1 MKRHFGTVLA
11 ILVLVGLSQIVC
23 SRVQQASSPSA
34 PEARVGPT
42 PGSANLQL
50 VIEGPFVLCE
60 TSSNMLIAV
69 PKLDGNHYPPGFTV
83 GLYEYPL
90 VDTNGKFPD
99 YTHYTL
105 ALTHTGSGGMKLVS
119 DGGGISG
126 GSKATLYREHGTCND
141 ISKNASIA
149 IAIPKPDEIW
159 PLAAGVEE
167 ARVWSTKP
175 STAGSPTGNPAGL
188 CRSGDCKHANKVVL
202 RYLGTD
208 LSSVKLT
215 CDSGLSQGPCPPSVL
230 LPPIWTPGT
239 DLVAI
244 GQEAELLLDAQPAVV
259 QVVGPLSPP
268 ASYPSCR
275 DIVVSSTNPGTVM
288 DEMREEEADAFCA
301 ATTMAL
307 QARYIM
313 PTPPPTHPGGRNSI
327 IATTHRDCKS
337 AVTLIC
343 QNSTTCP

>member
-34 PEARVGPT
+34 PEAQVDLAT
-42 PGSANLQL
+42 GSANLQL
-50 VIEGPFVLCE
+50 VIQGPFVLCE
-60 TSSNMLIAV
+60 TSSNMLITI

-83 GLYEYPL
+83 GLDEYPL
-90 VDTNGKFPD
+90 TDTNGKFPD

-105 ALTHTGSGGMKLVS
+105 TLTHSGNGGMNLVS
-119 DGGGISG
+119 DGGGVSG
-126 GSKATLYREHGTCND
+126 SPKATLYREHGNCND
-141 ISKNASIA
+141 VSKSASIA

-167 ARVWSTKP
+167 TSVWATKP
-175 STAGSPTGNPAGL
+175 TAPDSPTGNPVGL
-188 CRSGDCKHANKVVL
+188 CKSGDCKQANKVVL
-202 RYLGTD
+202 RFLGTK
-208 LSSVKLT
+208 LSSVALT
-215 CDSGLSQGPCPPSVL
+215 CDSGLSQGKCPASVL
-230 LPPIWTPGT
+230 LPPVWTPGT
-239 DLVAI
+239 NLVAI

-268 ASYPSCR
+268 TSYPSCR
-275 DIVVSSTNPGTVM
+275 DIVVSSTNPGSLL

-301 ATTMAL
+301 TTTMAYK
-307 QARYIM
+307 ARYIM
-313 PTPPPTHPGGRNSI
+313 PTPPPTHPGARHRI

>member
-23 SRVQQASSPSA
+23 SRVHQASSPSA
-34 PEARVGPT
+34 PEVRVGSAT
-42 PGSANLQL
+42 GSANLQL

-60 TSSNMLIAV
+60 TSSNMLIAI
-69 PKLDGNHYPPGFTV
+69 PKLDGNHYPPGFSV

-99 YTHYTL
+99 YTHYTV
-105 ALTHTGSGGMKLVS
+105 ALTHAGSGTMNLVS
-119 DGGGISG
+119 DGGGVSG
-126 GSKATLYREHGTCND
+126 ISKATLYREHGNCND
-141 ISKNASIA
+141 VSKSASIA
-149 IAIPKPDEIW
+149 IAVPKPDEIW

-167 ARVWSTKP
+167 ATVWGTKP
-175 STAGSPTGNPAGL
+175 TAPDSPTGNPVGL
-188 CRSGDCKHANKVVL
+188 CKTGDCKHANKVVL

-208 LSSVKLT
+208 LSSVTLT
-215 CDSGLSQGPCPPSVL
+215 CDSGLSKGTCPPSVL
-230 LPPIWTPGT
+230 LPANWTPGT

-259 QVVGPLSPP
+259 QVAGPLSPP

-275 DIVVSSTNPGTVM
+275 DIVVSNNNPVTVV

-301 ATTMAL
+301 ATTMAS
-307 QARYIM
+307 QARYMM
-313 PTPPPTHPGGRNSI
+313 PTPPPTHPGGRHRI

-343 QNSTTCP
+343 QNSATCP